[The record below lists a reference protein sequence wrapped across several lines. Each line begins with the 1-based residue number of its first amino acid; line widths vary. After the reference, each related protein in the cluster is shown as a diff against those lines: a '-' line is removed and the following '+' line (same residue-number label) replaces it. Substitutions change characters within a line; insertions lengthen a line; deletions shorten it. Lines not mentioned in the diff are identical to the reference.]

1 MKNLNKLD
9 LIRIKYFCSSKAVVG
24 SQTGPHQ
31 RGQESTKVRSRPCQI
46 DRSGKVSKGT
56 YIQGLSCAPAQ
67 QNFEVYI

>member
-31 RGQESTKVRSRPCQI
+31 RGQESTKADHVRLIGQVR
-46 DRSGKVSKGT
+46 
-56 YIQGLSCAPAQ
+56 
-67 QNFEVYI
+67 